1 MRKYD
6 FSFNLGEKGDS
17 SILDTKK
24 SAFKAAFPYTVP
36 ICAGFL
42 FLGIS
47 YGFLMSSKGFPI
59 IYPLCMS
66 LLIFAGSMEFVTVNL
81 LLSTFQPISAFLLAL
96 MVNARHIFY
105 GISMLEKFKGT
116 GKKKWYLI
124 FGMCDESFSINCSA
138 KIPEG
143 IDQGWFLFFV
153 TLLNHIYWVSGA
165 TIGAILGNI
174 ITFHTEGIEFVLT
187 ALFLVIFLNQW
198 METKRHTPAL
208 IGVAASLISLLI
220 FGPDNFMI
228 PAMLLILAVFLAIR
242 KRVDNL

>member
-1 MRKYD
+1 MT
-6 FSFNLGEKGDS
+6 FLLIGEKGDS

-47 YGFLMSSKGFPI
+47 YGFLMSSKGFAI

-208 IGVAASLISLLI
+208 IGVAASLVSLLI

>member
-1 MRKYD
+1 M
-6 FSFNLGEKGDS
+6 
-17 SILDTKK
+17 DTKK

-208 IGVAASLISLLI
+208 IGVAASLVSLLI

>member
-1 MRKYD
+1 M
-6 FSFNLGEKGDS
+6 
-17 SILDTKK
+17 DTKK

>member
-1 MRKYD
+1 MT
-6 FSFNLGEKGDS
+6 FLLIGEKGDS

-208 IGVAASLISLLI
+208 IGVAASLVSLLI